1 MLVDS
6 HAHLNFQAFS
16 DDLSQVIDRC
26 RQVPM
31 KVINVGARYDSSKK
45 AVEMADVN
53 NFYASLALHPIHVYD
68 EEFVVDK
75 FQELIDK
82 NKGKIVA
89 IGETGLDYWHLRE
102 IIDKGVESI
111 AAIKQKQEAVFRAH
125 IKLARD
131 NDLPLIIHCRF
142 SEDEPQA
149 YDDVYR
155 ILKQEGVD
163 RGVIHCYVGDLAG
176 AKKFVDLGF
185 YLGFN
190 GIITFDTPSRKAS
203 EHQHPKPS
211 AKDVD
216 KIDDLREIVK
226 WAPLDKM
233 LIETD
238 CPWLT
243 PVPLR
248 GKRNEPAYV
257 KYVAQKIAAIRG
269 MSVEEIIEITGNNAI
284 KLFNLK

>member
-16 DDLSQVIDRC
+16 DDLSAVIDRC
-26 RQVPM
+26 HQVPM
-31 KVINVGARYDSSKK
+31 KVINVGARYDSSKR
-45 AVEMADVN
+45 AVELADAK
-53 NFYASLALHPIHVYD
+53 NFYAALALHPIHVYD
-68 EEFVVDK
+68 EEFAVDK

-89 IGETGLDYWHLRE
+89 IGETGLDYWHLQE
-102 IIDKGVESI
+102 IIDKGAKSI
-111 AAIKQKQEAVFRAH
+111 EAIKQKQEAVFRAH

-142 SEDEPQA
+142 SEDEPRA
-149 YDDVYR
+149 YDDVYK
-155 ILKQEGVD
+155 ILKQEGIG

-190 GIITFDTPSRKAS
+190 GIITFDKT
-203 EHQHPKPS
+203 
-211 AKDVD
+211 
-216 KIDDLREIVK
+216 DDLREIVK
-226 WAPLDKM
+226 WVPLEQM

-243 PVPLR
+243 PVPFR

-257 KYVAQKIAAIRG
+257 RYVAQKIASLRG
-269 MSVEEIIEITGNNAI
+269 MSEEEIIEVTGNNAI
-284 KLFNLK
+284 KLFNLR